1 MSLEEIKEAL
11 EQLGVPTQSIDLTS
25 LKEVLDNLSEAL
37 EKLDITH
44 SDADNLQEIQEI
56 LLKLRNFLYSQ
67 PAADLFRNEN
77 SYDHIRIAVGMLEA
91 QMRSLQL
98 EIFVRNFEGHDSE
111 LKAITTDLK
120 DKIDRLES
128 LIAILTTIER
138 LINLGAS
145 IAGMVAIL

>member
-1 MSLEEIKEAL
+1 MTLEEIKEAL